1 MPKSEDAVKILT
13 NITSLIDKNR
23 DAKNL
28 IPIEEVFNE
37 LVNISDENGI
47 FNIYFELVLSLLF
60 YDEDNVL
67 YRYSKTNNIAF
78 QLSLKEI
85 INNIDPKLSI
95 FYNFSNKNLK
105 NIYSKKDSFKVDHM
119 YRDLIALYK

>member
-1 MPKSEDAVKILT
+1 
-13 NITSLIDKNR
+13 
-23 DAKNL
+23 
-28 IPIEEVFNE
+28 
-37 LVNISDENGI
+37 
-47 FNIYFELVLSLLF
+47 
-60 YDEDNVL
+60 VL
-67 YRYSKTNNIAF
+67 YRYSKSNNIVS

-105 NIYSKKDSFKVDHM
+105 NIYSKKDSIKVDHM